1 MLASTGGW
9 LPTCKSDVK
18 DKVVFF
24 ECEES
29 GRPPAQNQVIINLM
43 VEAIYKL
50 NIHVGPESIDLL
62 EHVNNREYLRWM
74 EEGAVAHAAHNGWPF
89 EALKSINAAWVARQ
103 HWIEYLRPALLDD
116 DLVLY
121 TWVQSL
127 KRFSSLRRYALKRG
141 DEVLMVGATEWVFV
155 DFTLRKPVPIHP
167 GVVDSFEL
175 VGADSPRLTELGIQ
189 RLVRFMPSPG
199 L

>member
-1 MLASTGGW
+1 MSA
-9 LPTCKSDVK
+9 
-18 DKVVFF
+18 
-24 ECEES
+24 
-29 GRPPAQNQVIINLM
+29 
-43 VEAIYKL
+43 AIFDFK
-50 NIHVGPESIDLL
+50 IHVGEESIDLL

-74 EEGAVAHAAHNGWPF
+74 EEGAVQHAAANGWPF
-89 EALKSINAAWVARQ
+89 DALKRINAAWVARQ
-103 HWIEYLRPALLDD
+103 HWIEYLRPALLGE

-155 DFTLRKPVPIHP
+155 DFQRRKPAPIHES
-167 GVVDSFEL
+167 VVASFEL
-175 VGADSPRLTELGIQ
+175 VAPDSPLLIERGIQ